1 MCRIMGFRQMNC
13 VLASG
18 VCVFTVFTGLEMLM
32 SNIQYKMLVAEIANH
47 QCTFLSSMYVTS
59 YISLDNFLCI
69 NFPQTKAGKCSKAWH
84 GPGEMTEGTRTGAVG
99 AIKELGFSGL
109 HK

>member
-1 MCRIMGFRQMNC
+1 
-13 VLASG
+13 
-18 VCVFTVFTGLEMLM
+18 
-32 SNIQYKMLVAEIANH
+32 
-47 QCTFLSSMYVTS
+47 MYVTS

-99 AIKELGFSGL
+99 VIKELVFSGL
-109 HK
+109 HKLPIIDGFLLLIQGTQLSIH

>member
-18 VCVFTVFTGLEMLM
+18 VRVLTVFTGLEMLM

-47 QCTFLSSMYVTS
+47 QCTFCLQCT
-59 YISLDNFLCI
+59 
-69 NFPQTKAGKCSKAWH
+69 
-84 GPGEMTEGTRTGAVG
+84 
-99 AIKELGFSGL
+99 
-109 HK
+109 